1 MFMSGILWILTK
13 ISILKAIHN
22 LCNAAINFQT
32 LWILTKISIL
42 KAIHNRMQQQV
53 IQDSP
58 VNPH

>member
-22 LCNAAINFQT
+22 SYGKDEKEAH

-42 KAIHNRMQQQV
+42 KAIHNFTCPIFSVCM
-53 IQDSP
+53 P